1 MSRTERAAGRESFVF
16 VDTAQ
21 PPSLVDG
28 LDVTLPQLVRPHNR
42 VPDWYDPPVR
52 VMAQNESMIRPVL
65 LLACALVLMLGACG
79 YGEPSQPAP
88 DQSAHAELCAAV
100 DATDAGDVE
109 AAEKAVFGRVHDQ
122 LHDLAA
128 RVEEEDRT
136 VAARLL
142 EAKAAVEADLARER
156 GDRDRDVLA
165 RNLAE
170 LAAATAAAIDAVG
183 GDPPEP
189 CG

>member
-1 MSRTERAAGRESFVF
+1 
-16 VDTAQ
+16 
-21 PPSLVDG
+21 
-28 LDVTLPQLVRPHNR
+28 
-42 VPDWYDPPVR
+42 
-52 VMAQNESMIRPVL
+52 MIRRVL

-79 YGEPSQPAP
+79 GGGEPSPPSADQSA
-88 DQSAHAELCAAV
+88 DQSAHGELCAAV
-100 DATDAGDVE
+100 DATDAGDVG

-142 EAKAAVEADLARER
+142 EAKAAVETDLARER
-156 GDRDRDVLA
+156 VDRDRDVLA

-183 GDPPEP
+183 GEPPEP